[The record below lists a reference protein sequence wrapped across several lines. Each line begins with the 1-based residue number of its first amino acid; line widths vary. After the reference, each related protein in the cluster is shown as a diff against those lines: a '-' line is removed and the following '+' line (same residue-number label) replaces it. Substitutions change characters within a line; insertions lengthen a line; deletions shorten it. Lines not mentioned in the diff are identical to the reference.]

1 MTGRRKKGKKMAQ
14 SKSAVGLDV
23 GTSRIVAAQGEADSL
38 EFASQLNAFVAIPR
52 TKLTASVLDS
62 AQVAH
67 AVQDGVIH
75 VHGDESERFADLMNA
90 ELRRPMTLG
99 VLDGK
104 ETEGLRVVREI
115 VASLLGTGS
124 PGRKVCFSIPAPVLG
139 TEDGVTYHESM
150 MRHMLGELG
159 YEAWSIN
166 EGLAVIY
173 SELAS
178 TNYTGIG
185 ISCGGGLCNV
195 AMAYLSAPI
204 LTFSV
209 PKAGDY
215 IDSRA
220 ASVTGERAN
229 RVRLVKEEAFR
240 FGAGS
245 SDKVHQ
251 VIEVYYDDMIRNLV
265 GGLSKAFSQV
275 RNMPRISRPVPVVL
289 SGGTALPEGF
299 RERFEKALRGLRGFP
314 LKISEVR
321 LAQDPLHS
329 TAKGALIAALS
340 EA

>member
-1 MTGRRKKGKKMAQ
+1 MTQ
-14 SKSAVGLDV
+14 SKYPIGLDV
-23 GTSRIVAAQGEADSL
+23 GTSRIVTAQGETDNI

-52 TKLTASVLDS
+52 TNLTASVLQNE
-62 AQVAH
+62 QVPH
-67 AVQDGVIH
+67 AALDGVIH
-75 VHGDESERFADLMNA
+75 VHGDESERFADLMNS
-90 ELRRPMTLG
+90 ELRRPMTHG

-104 ETEGLRVVREI
+104 ETEGLRIVREI
-115 VASLLGTGS
+115 VSALLGS
-124 PGRKVCFSIPAPVLG
+124 PAPGRKVCFSIPAPALG

-150 MRHMLGELG
+150 IRHMLGEIG
-159 YEAWSIN
+159 YEARSIN

-173 SELAS
+173 SELAA

-204 LTFSV
+204 LSFSV

-215 IDSRA
+215 IDWRA

-229 RVRLVKEEAFR
+229 RIRLIKEETFR
-240 FGAGS
+240 FDSGS
-245 SDKVHQ
+245 ADKVHQ

-265 GGLSKAFSQV
+265 AGLGEAFSRV
-275 RNMPRISRPVPVVL
+275 RKMPRISRPVPVVL

-299 RERFEKALRGLRGFP
+299 RERFEKALRAQRGFP

-329 TAKGALIAALS
+329 TAKGALIAAIS
-340 EA
+340 EN